1 MVHLAERDVRA
12 SASWWLHSV
21 RSDSLAILTT
31 TNTCPSFGV
40 AAFVLE
46 MVPFANLIFAFTNT
60 VGAALWAADL
70 EKSAGTAPKLREQA
84 RKADEL

>member
-1 MVHLAERDVRA
+1 
-12 SASWWLHSV
+12 
-21 RSDSLAILTT
+21 
-31 TNTCPSFGV
+31 
-40 AAFVLE
+40 

-60 VGAALWAADL
+60 VGAALWAADM